1 MWLFLSK
8 KNKNNQT
15 IDILSDLEIIKDLF
29 PSLNINLKFLFFI
42 LSFRITRRNRHFI
55 EISIKRRFRYFFL
68 TLIF

>member
-42 LSFRITRRNRHFI
+42 LSFRITRRN
-55 EISIKRRFRYFFL
+55 
-68 TLIF
+68 